1 MVMEGDGLRNRS
13 GTWSMTE
20 AVTEACL
27 CMCIYLGVE
36 NGVLEEGDYSSRAGV
51 RIRKIL

>member
-1 MVMEGDGLRNRS
+1 MVMEGDRLRNRS

-20 AVTEACL
+20 AVTEAC
-27 CMCIYLGVE
+27 MCVYLEVE
-36 NGVLEEGDYSSRAGV
+36 NGVLEEGDDYSRSGV